1 MLPIERPQKII
12 CVGLNYRDH
21 AEEQGGDLPER
32 PLLFAKWPN
41 TLIGPGDPIVL
52 PLDLDEGRLRGG
64 ARGRHRLARS
74 RGVSVENALE
84 AVAGYICVNDVSGRD
99 LQFADG
105 QWVRGKSLDTFC
117 PVGPALVPASE
128 IPDPQALGIRAI
140 LNGEVM
146 QDSTTA
152 NMVFG
157 VAEIVAFISQAI
169 TLEPGDLIATGT
181 PAGRRRL
188 PRPAGVAEAGRR
200 DHDRDRRHRRADEPR
215 HRRNEEEIA
224 MAFVLVAK
232 WTAKEGQGDA
242 RQDALERLAVP
253 SRDEP
258 GCRFYQPC
266 RDPEN
271 PDAFLI
277 FEIYDD
283 QAAFEAHG
291 ASRALPGDR
300 RRRRVRSAREPRA
313 DVLRDDLSRTSP
325 ARAAREPFLPMLA
338 LRSLAERLRAGAMC
352 RPVEP

>member
-52 PLDLDEGRLRGG
+52 PSISAKVDYEAELGVVIGSR
-64 ARGRHRLARS
+64 A

-99 LQFADG
+99 LQFSDG

-157 VAEIVAFISQAI
+157 VAEIIAFISQAI

-181 PAGRRRL
+181 PAGV
-188 PRPAGVAEAGRR
+188 GV
-200 DHDRDRRHRRADEPR
+200 
-215 HRRNEEEIA
+215 
-224 MAFVLVAK
+224 F
-232 WTAKEGQGDA
+232 
-242 RQDALERLAVP
+242 
-253 SRDEP
+253 
-258 GCRFYQPC
+258 
-266 RDPEN
+266 RDPQV
-271 PDAFLI
+271 L
-277 FEIYDD
+277 
-283 QAAFEAHG
+283 
-291 ASRALPGDR
+291 LKPGD
-300 RRRRVRSAREPRA
+300 EITIEI
-313 DVLRDDLSRTSP
+313 DGIG
-325 ARAAREPFLPMLA
+325 A
-338 LRSLAERLRAGAMC
+338 LTN
-352 RPVEP
+352 PVVGEEGR